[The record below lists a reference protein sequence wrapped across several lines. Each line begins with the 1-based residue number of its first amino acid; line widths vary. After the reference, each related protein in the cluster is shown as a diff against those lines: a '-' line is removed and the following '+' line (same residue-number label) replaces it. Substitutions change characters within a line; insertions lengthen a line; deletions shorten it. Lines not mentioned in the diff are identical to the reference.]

1 MNKATAIRY
10 CYKGVWG
17 TLPEL
22 AKACKMNPATVRNR
36 MKRGYTFEQAVDRE
50 LWEAKAKKQEKASVC
65 DAWGNDC
72 FNCKLPDCN
81 DDRPCRRNE
90 VRYVPETEG
99 IKTESNTAT
108 YTVLLGT
115 NRR

>member
-22 AKACKMNPATVRNR
+22 AKACHVNPATVRSR

-50 LWEAKAKKQEKASVC
+50 RWEAKAKKQEKASVC
-65 DAWGNDC
+65 DAWGHDC
-72 FNCKLPDCN
+72 FNCSLPDCN
-81 DDRPCRRNE
+81 DDRPCRRGE
-90 VRYVPETEG
+90 VRDIPEYDG
-99 IKTESNTAT
+99 IFRGEQEKT
-108 YTVLLGT
+108 YRVRL
-115 NRR
+115 